1 MIKRSRSHQPRDTA
15 TSLSKS
21 SDKPQQ
27 VRRLLSVQE
36 DASAVMWNRPD
47 SQIIYGRQVEK
58 GYDRAKIEADGET
71 ETKKLHRYVGQLRS
85 ASRPD
90 SVAIQSPAKAAA
102 AAAPLTKTNA
112 TEVKPTFEE
121 FLEFVLDTDLLGTFY
136 YKPVKHG
143 LVILH
148 STHLGCRANIN
159 CNLVEF
165 YLFFLVKGIGYDSHW
180 VPFHRYCSPCSGRFK
195 KIHTYLNYRIYNIRQ
210 CNIRHTIL
218 DKANLEEFIILIMF
232 WVIVG

>member
-47 SQIIYGRQVEK
+47 SQIIYGRQVENK
-58 GYDRAKIEADGET
+58 GHDRAKIEADGET

-90 SVAIQSPAKAAA
+90 SVVIQSPAKAAA
-102 AAAPLTKTNA
+102 ALLTKTNA

-148 STHLGCRANIN
+148 STHL
-159 CNLVEF
+159 
-165 YLFFLVKGIGYDSHW
+165 
-180 VPFHRYCSPCSGRFK
+180 
-195 KIHTYLNYRIYNIRQ
+195 
-210 CNIRHTIL
+210 
-218 DKANLEEFIILIMF
+218 
-232 WVIVG
+232 